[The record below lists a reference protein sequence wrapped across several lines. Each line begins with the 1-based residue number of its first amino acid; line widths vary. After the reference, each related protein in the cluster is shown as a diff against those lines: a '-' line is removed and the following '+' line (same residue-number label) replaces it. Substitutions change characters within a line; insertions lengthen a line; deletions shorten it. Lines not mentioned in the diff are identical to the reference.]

1 MQFFK
6 SANYVALL
14 QVNLVN
20 CVPFFNRSKNGSIVQ
35 FFFMKKKGVVSFM
48 ANCIRYDQMI
58 VHIYNSHLSFGVTN
72 RFLEGI
78 LSRVEKFWIGI
89 KTCWLLKTFVCSITK
104 SRRRG
109 PSCIFAHYAN
119 LWTDQTYQLLA
130 KKLSLH
136 NGKAN
141 FARAQHALE
150 TLEFVEYIVHLIK
163 RRGNFLVIDSANNA
177 EQNCH
182 WRFFFFGQKLE
193 KPFLLCEYQQM
204 PFGHSKLLHNH
215 SIAAKKKRFAVMS
228 MISQQ

>member
-20 CVPFFNRSKNGSIVQ
+20 CLPFFNRSKNGSIVQ

-89 KTCWLLKTFVCSITK
+89 KTC
-104 SRRRG
+104 
-109 PSCIFAHYAN
+109 
-119 LWTDQTYQLLA
+119 
-130 KKLSLH
+130 
-136 NGKAN
+136 
-141 FARAQHALE
+141 
-150 TLEFVEYIVHLIK
+150 
-163 RRGNFLVIDSANNA
+163 
-177 EQNCH
+177 
-182 WRFFFFGQKLE
+182 
-193 KPFLLCEYQQM
+193 
-204 PFGHSKLLHNH
+204 
-215 SIAAKKKRFAVMS
+215 
-228 MISQQ
+228 